1 VDAALGW
8 IGDLVSWLVSW
19 LPHLVQVRKTERAV
33 KFIRGK
39 TAEIGP
45 GLHLWWPITTEVE
58 VRPVVRQV
66 MGLGSQTLTTK
77 DGQAVHVD
85 GLLVYSIGDLH
96 TYLVENWEA
105 EDSLGEVG
113 QAGIRKAVV
122 NMDFD
127 DIQRGMADVDN
138 RLTKEAQKLLER
150 FGVEVELM
158 RLTSFSRAHVL
169 NLVGDMTHPLGEGD

>member
-1 VDAALGW
+1 MDAALGW
-8 IGDLVSWLVSW
+8 IGDLVRWLTSW
-19 LPHLVQVRKTERAV
+19 LPHLVLVRRTERAV
-33 KFIRGK
+33 KFIRGH
-39 TAEIGP
+39 TREVGP

-77 DGQAVHVD
+77 DSQPVIVD
-85 GLLVYSIGDLH
+85 GLLVFTIGDLH

-122 NMDFD
+122 SEDFE
-127 DIQRGMADVDN
+127 DIQKGMADVDN
-138 RLTKEAQKLLER
+138 RLTREAQKLLER
-150 FGVEVELM
+150 FGVTVELM
-158 RLTSFSRAHVL
+158 RLTSFARAHVV
-169 NLVGDMTHPLGEGD
+169 NLVGDMTHPMGE

>member
-1 VDAALGW
+1 MDAALGW
-8 IGDLVSWLVSW
+8 IGDLVRWLTSW
-19 LPHLVQVRKTERAV
+19 LPHLVLVRRTERGV
-33 KFIRGK
+33 KFIRAK
-39 TAEIGP
+39 TKEIGP
-45 GLHLWWPITTEVE
+45 GLHFFWPITTEVE

-66 MGLGSQTLTTK
+66 MGLGTQTLTTD
-77 DGQAVHVD
+77 DGQAVIAD
-85 GLLVYSIGDLH
+85 GLLVFSIADLH

-122 NMDFD
+122 GIAFA

-138 RLTKEAQKLLER
+138 KLTREAQKLLAR

-158 RLTSFSRAHVL
+158 RLTSFARAHVL
-169 NLVGDMTHPLGEGD
+169 NLVGEFHIPAGEE